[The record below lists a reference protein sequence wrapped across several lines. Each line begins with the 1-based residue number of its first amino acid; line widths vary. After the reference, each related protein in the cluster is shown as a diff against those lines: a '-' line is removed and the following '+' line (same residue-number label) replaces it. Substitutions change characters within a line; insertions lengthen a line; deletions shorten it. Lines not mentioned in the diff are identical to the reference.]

1 MPLCCSDK
9 VSDLSFNS
17 FAFTAL
23 CCLPLQ
29 VNNEDL
35 EKAVT
40 SFRAAIL
47 CNDRHYNAWYG
58 LGTIFF
64 RQERFELSEY
74 HFRRAIQINPSSS
87 VLHCYLGR

>member
-1 MPLCCSDK
+1 MSICCSDN
-9 VSDLSFNS
+9 VSYEHFHSS
-17 FAFTAL
+17 S
-23 CCLPLQ
+23 LQ
-29 VNNEDL
+29 VNNEDM

>member
-1 MPLCCSDK
+1 M
-9 VSDLSFNS
+9 
-17 FAFTAL
+17 
-23 CCLPLQ
+23 
-29 VNNEDL
+29 
-35 EKAVT
+35 EKAVA

-74 HFRRAIQINPSSS
+74 HFRRAIQINPNSS
-87 VLHCYLGR
+87 VLHCYLGEFLICFVKIVNI